1 MKIVYLVTRA
11 DPIGGAQIHVRDL
24 AVAVQAQG
32 HSPTVV
38 ISGEGPFVADLRA
51 RGIPVVLLRHLIAP
65 MRPLRDL
72 RALGEVLATLRKLQP
87 DLLTAHG
94 AKVGILGRLA
104 SRSLGVPLVVTVHG
118 WACAPGTPPVQAA
131 VSRGLERL
139 IGSLATR
146 IITVS
151 DFDRRFGIEAR
162 LAPENRLVTVHNG
175 MPDIASSLRAEPGR
189 TPPRMIMIGRFEPQ
203 KDHATLLRALA
214 ELQAHAWELD
224 LVGDGLLRP
233 EMEALAASLGIAERV
248 RFLGQRTDVERLL
261 AQAQV
266 GVLVSKW
273 EGFPLSI
280 LEAMRAGLP
289 VVASRVGGVDEA
301 VQDGHTGFV
310 VPREN
315 VGELRDRLGGVLQSS
330 ELRTQLGASGRQ
342 RYEQHFTLDHMV
354 AKTLAVYQE
363 VLRGRGIAP
372 ASGQEQMA
380 RGSASSAR
388 TGDQV
393 AVGG

>member
-1 MKIVYLVTRA
+1 VKIVYLVTRA

-51 RGIPVVLLRHLIAP
+51 RGIPVIILDHLVGP
-65 MRPLRDL
+65 MRPLQDL
-72 RALGEVLATLRKLQP
+72 QALGEVLSTLRKLQP

-104 SRSLGVPLVVTVHG
+104 SRRLGVPLVVTVHG
-118 WACAPGTPPVQAA
+118 WACAPGTPRVQAA

-151 DFDRRFGIEAR
+151 EFDRRFGLEAH

-175 MPDIASSLRAEPGR
+175 MPDVAPGLRAEPGR
-189 TPPRMIMIGRFEPQ
+189 SPPRLIMVGRFEPQ
-203 KDHATLLRALA
+203 KDHNTLLHALGG
-214 ELQAHAWELD
+214 LRSQAWELD
-224 LVGDGLLRP
+224 LVGDGPLRQG
-233 EMEALAASLGIAERV
+233 MEALAASLGIRERV
-248 RFLGQRTDVERLL
+248 RFLGQRTDVDQLL
-261 AQAQV
+261 AQAQI

-301 VQDGHTGFV
+301 VQDGRTGFV
-310 VPREN
+310 VPRED
-315 VGELRDRLGGVLQSS
+315 VGELRERLARVLQSP
-330 ELRTQLGASGRQ
+330 ELRLQLGASGRE
-342 RYEQHFTLDHMV
+342 RYEQQFTLEHMV
-354 AKTLAVYQE
+354 ARTLAVYRE
-363 VLRGRGIAP
+363 VLRGRGSAP
-372 ASGQEQMA
+372 ASGEGQKT
-380 RGSASSAR
+380 RDSTSSAR
-388 TGDQV
+388 SGDQLTV
-393 AVGG
+393 RG